1 MTYSV
6 VMVLHIPIAEQI
18 LPWARLCGYNS
29 PLIKDRH
36 DCRAPGT
43 GMRYD
48 MKPPLFDYY
57 DPATEDEALA
67 LLAEFGAEAKI
78 LAGGQSLMPLLNMR
92 LVEPAVVIDINRLD
106 ALSGVCE
113 QADHLAIGALARQ
126 HRVEQAEPVRR
137 HCPLL
142 CEALPYVGYP
152 QIRHRGT
159 IGGSLAHADPSA
171 ELPAVMAVLDAEFE
185 VRSQNG
191 QRVLRPHMFFESY
204 LTTALEP
211 EELLCEI
218 RIPYL
223 ASRTGCAFMEVARV
237 AGAFA
242 IVGAAALV
250 TLDETGGCTTA
261 RVALTGVGPVPH
273 RANATEVA
281 LQGDVLTSERIQQA
295 AQVADTD
302 LEPESDV
309 HATAAYRQNLA
320 RVLTQRTLMTAWQRA
335 MVTSR

>member
-1 MTYSV
+1 
-6 VMVLHIPIAEQI
+6 
-18 LPWARLCGYNS
+18 
-29 PLIKDRH
+29 
-36 DCRAPGT
+36 
-43 GMRYD
+43 

-57 DPATEDEALA
+57 DPATEDETLA
-67 LLAEFGAEAKI
+67 LLAEFGTDAKI

-92 LVEPAVVIDINRLD
+92 LVEPAVLIDINRVET
-106 ALSGVCE
+106 LSGIRE
-113 QADHLAIGALARQ
+113 QADELAIGALARQ
-126 HRVEQAEPVRR
+126 HHVEQSGAVQR
-137 HCPLL
+137 HFPLL
-142 CEALPYVGYP
+142 CEVLPHVGYP

-159 IGGSLAHADPSA
+159 LGGSLVHADPSA
-171 ELPAVMAVLDAEFE
+171 ELPAVMTVLEAEFE
-185 VRSQNG
+185 VRSQQG
-191 QRVLRPHMFFESY
+191 QRVLHPQTFFESY

-211 EELLCEI
+211 EELLYEI

-223 ASRTGCAFMEVARV
+223 PPRTGSAFMEVARV

-250 TLDETGGCTTA
+250 TLDETNRCVKA
-261 RVALTGVGPVPH
+261 RVALIGVGPVPH
-273 RANATEVA
+273 RAMATEAILEGEA
-281 LQGDVLTSERIQQA
+281 LTTERIQQA

-335 MVTSR
+335 MAS